1 MKKLIIIALTFSS
14 LLVFAENKNSVLWR
28 ISGNGLKEPSY
39 LFGSMQMVPGKQ
51 LFINDSISHCV
62 KISKSLMMETDPKI
76 TLEDQIKV
84 TSLSMLSKGK
94 TIKDYMD
101 GDVYNECYTYW
112 TDSMKINKNQLN
124 KMLSYKPI
132 FLSSFL
138 MTQFIQQPK
147 NYELEFLNMAG
158 KGKKLITLETLEE
171 QISMMDSIPVQ
182 DQLSEYKVDK
192 QYFEL
197 LDKYMKQDLPEIEN
211 LLLDETSMDVKTL
224 LIQVR
229 NNNWMPKIKEAIK
242 QESCFITLGL
252 VHIIGENGI
261 ISLLR
266 NNGYTVKPIHQSLIK
281 K

>member
-1 MKKLIIIALTFSS
+1 
-14 LLVFAENKNSVLWR
+14 
-28 ISGNGLKEPSY
+28 
-39 LFGSMQMVPGKQ
+39 
-51 LFINDSISHCV
+51 
-62 KISKSLMMETDPKI
+62 
-76 TLEDQIKV
+76 
-84 TSLSMLSKGK
+84 MLSKGK
-94 TIKDYMD
+94 TTKDYMD

-229 NNNWMPKIKEAIK
+229 NNNWIPKINEAIQK
-242 QESCFITLGL
+242 ESCFITLGL

-266 NNGYTVKPIHQSLIK
+266 NNGYTVEPIHQSLIK

>member
-1 MKKLIIIALTFSS
+1 M
-14 LLVFAENKNSVLWR
+14 AE
-28 ISGNGLKEPSY
+28 
-39 LFGSMQMVPGKQ
+39 
-51 LFINDSISHCV
+51 
-62 KISKSLMMETDPKI
+62 
-76 TLEDQIKV
+76 
-84 TSLSMLSKGK
+84 
-94 TIKDYMD
+94 
-101 GDVYNECYTYW
+101 
-112 TDSMKINKNQLN
+112 
-124 KMLSYKPI
+124 
-132 FLSSFL
+132 
-138 MTQFIQQPK
+138 
-147 NYELEFLNMAG
+147 

-229 NNNWMPKIKEAIK
+229 NNNWMPKINETIK
-242 QESCFITLGL
+242 KESCFITLGL

-266 NNGYTVKPIHQSLIK
+266 NNGYTVEPIHQSLIK